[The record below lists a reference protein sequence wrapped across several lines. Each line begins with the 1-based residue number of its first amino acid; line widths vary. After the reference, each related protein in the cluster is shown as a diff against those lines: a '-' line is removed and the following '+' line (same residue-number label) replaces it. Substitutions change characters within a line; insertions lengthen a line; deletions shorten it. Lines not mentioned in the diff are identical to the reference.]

1 MIRHPHR
8 TVYNT
13 TTGAIVMCR
22 MMSDAILQRQLT
34 VDSNLDYIDGK
45 WDVNKYRINLDTQ
58 QAELI
63 PTTATDYTLWMR
75 DRRSKLLSG
84 SDWTQGAD
92 SPLTDSK
99 KAEWQTYRQSLRDLP
114 DTYGSGISAKSDV
127 VWPVKPS

>member
-34 VDSNLDYIDGK
+34 VDSNLGYIDGK

-84 SDWTQGAD
+84 SDWTQGVD